1 MIQSI
6 LFIIVESSLLFL
18 VFLVYF
24 KAPENKINRL
34 FSKFYFIAALWGCFN
49 YLESA
54 FKNPILDTL
63 FLRLDF
69 MLAPL
74 LFYYYL
80 IFCLNFPEPVNIDGH
95 RKTALLAP
103 VFFLSLL
110 SFSDLIIKDIEL
122 ITQGIQFKW
131 SLLYVP
137 YGIVLFSYAAY
148 GSANLILKIRQYKGR
163 QRLQI
168 YYVLLGISIAAFP
181 GLITNLILTQLFHL
195 PLLLSRIGVYL
206 LVIPSTFTAYA
217 IIRYYLMDIKI
228 VITRAGIFSFV
239 YLLALGIPFIIG
251 AFLKSHLSQI
261 TSNWW
266 VFPLF
271 LMALLASVA
280 PFVYMRL
287 QKRFEARLRAEEFKT
302 HEALRRLSH
311 NMLRFTNLNVLLRLI
326 VHYLV
331 KILRLNF
338 ASIYLF
344 DSQTNKYLLSSLWH
358 SGIERPN
365 LPDHF
370 ELDDYLIELL
380 YLKRTP
386 ILREELSIYAPNA
399 FTERIK
405 KLFFFL
411 SKSEINIIIPSFLRN
426 YLIGFVVLSDRKNRI
441 PFSQE
446 DINLLMVLSNEAAL
460 AIENAQFH
468 QRELSSILE
477 SSRREALADMAPGAS
492 HQFNNRLAAI
502 SSSVELLLY
511 KLESLND
518 KDPQNG
524 TIKDALSDI
533 KATLNMI
540 NQEVYKGKEITSA
553 ILKRAK
559 AKVEFQEFN
568 IINLIDNAYKLVMIS
583 HAHSDRDKLKEIR
596 FRIDSFKKDV
606 TILASEALLQDVFYN
621 LIDNSCDAIQEKAR
635 LIKEGGLEEDSN
647 FIGLIEILLRQEDST
662 LIIQIKDDGIGLTKE
677 NLRKLF
683 TPYFTTKA
691 TSNKGSGLGL
701 CVIRDFIEM
710 HKGSIVCESEYTKGT
725 TFTIRLPMG
734 KESHYKVEKV

>member
-1 MIQSI
+1 MIFALLAVIINALLGCYVLLKNPRKATNIFFSLMAFSIGLWNIAEVIIYFLKDHSLALFWDRFSYIGAILVPPFSMHFMVSIVETILKRNWKKIILVCYSYALVLLCFVFTPFIIKDVFIKPYKEIVGGLYYLFAIFFVVCFLYELYI
-6 LFIIVESSLLFL
+6 LFLSLKSSAGIKKLQLTYLFFSYSFGL
-18 VFLVYF
+18 FATLVYF
-24 KAPENKINRL
+24 
-34 FSKFYFIAALWGCFN
+34 FILTAGFN
-49 YLESA
+49 IS
-54 FKNPILDTL
+54 PIIYMIETGY
-63 FLRLDF
+63 
-69 MLAPL
+69 MLA
-74 LFYYYL
+74 
-80 IFCLNFPEPVNIDGH
+80 V
-95 RKTALLAP
+95 
-103 VFFLSLL
+103 
-110 SFSDLIIKDIEL
+110 
-122 ITQGIQFKW
+122 
-131 SLLYVP
+131 
-137 YGIVLFSYAAY
+137 SYA
-148 GSANLILKIRQYKGR
+148 IL
-163 QRLQI
+163 
-168 YYVLLGISIAAFP
+168 
-181 GLITNLILTQLFHL
+181 
-195 PLLLSRIGVYL
+195 
-206 LVIPSTFTAYA
+206 
-217 IIRYYLMDIKI
+217 RYRLMDIKI

-266 VFPLF
+266 VFSLF